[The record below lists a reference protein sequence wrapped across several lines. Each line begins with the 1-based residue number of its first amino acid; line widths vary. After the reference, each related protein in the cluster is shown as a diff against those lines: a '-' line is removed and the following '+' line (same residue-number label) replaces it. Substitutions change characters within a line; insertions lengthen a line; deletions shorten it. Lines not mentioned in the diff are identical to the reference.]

1 LGCSDTSTPTAPLRY
16 SVSTES
22 RGYIVTLKSSD
33 DALAKSHGAKHVYRY
48 ALKGFA
54 ANLSPQAIE
63 GLRHNPN
70 VLRIEADGFVSAFE
84 IWNLDRIDQRSL
96 PLDNR
101 YSETR
106 TGRGVTAYIID
117 TGILLGHTE
126 FEGRASYGMSVI
138 EDGWALYDCNGHG
151 THVSGTVG
159 GKTYGVAKGVNL
171 VSVRVL
177 DCAGEGTYSGVIAG
191 IDWVTGNAV
200 LPAVANMSLGG
211 SASQAVNDA
220 VRASIARGITYVVSA
235 GNSSAD
241 ACGYSPA
248 STLEALTVGASDQ
261 NDNRAWFSN
270 WGNCVDIFAP
280 GVQVLSA
287 YGGDPLQTSRTA
299 VLNGTSMASPHVA
312 GVAVL
317 YLESHP
323 NLSPSDVE
331 DSVKA
336 YSTKGIVKNALS
348 VNANLLYS
356 GSGVPVVSP
365 PDTVVTPPDTVVTP
379 PTPKCP
385 AGWKKRGLC

>member
-1 LGCSDTSTPTAPLRY
+1 
-16 SVSTES
+16 
-22 RGYIVTLKSSD
+22 
-33 DALAKSHGAKHVYRY
+33 
-48 ALKGFA
+48 
-54 ANLSPQAIE
+54 
-63 GLRHNPN
+63 
-70 VLRIEADGFVSAFE
+70 
-84 IWNLDRIDQRSL
+84 
-96 PLDNR
+96 
-101 YSETR
+101 
-106 TGRGVTAYIID
+106 
-117 TGILLGHTE
+117 
-126 FEGRASYGMSVI
+126 
-138 EDGWALYDCNGHG
+138 
-151 THVSGTVG
+151 
-159 GKTYGVAKGVNL
+159 
-171 VSVRVL
+171 
-177 DCAGEGTYSGVIAG
+177 
-191 IDWVTGNAV
+191 
-200 LPAVANMSLGG
+200 
-211 SASQAVNDA
+211 
-220 VRASIARGITYVVSA
+220 
-235 GNSSAD
+235 
-241 ACGYSPA
+241 
-248 STLEALTVGASDQ
+248 LTVGASDQ